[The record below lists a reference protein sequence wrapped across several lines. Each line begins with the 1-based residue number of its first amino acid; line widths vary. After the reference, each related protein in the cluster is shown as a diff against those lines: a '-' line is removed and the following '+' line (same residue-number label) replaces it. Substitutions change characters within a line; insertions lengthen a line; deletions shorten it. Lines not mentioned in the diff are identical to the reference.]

1 MAKNDFPKNMFSD
14 FGYDFEISTHEQ
26 MAIFT
31 KFLKSKADDRDIE
44 MLLMR
49 YKEGMTFKQIAEIKG
64 ISPQYAHRRISK
76 IVRKMKEWSFIYKDI
91 ANNWEA

>member
-1 MAKNDFPKNMFSD
+1 MTKNDFPKNMFSD

-76 IVRKMKEWSFIYKDI
+76 IVRKMKEWRFYIQRYC
-91 ANNWEA
+91 E